1 MLRQQLIEGHRTARG
16 AELSRDDRIP
26 QASGNAGH
34 RSQLSPREMLGQEQQ
49 KDEIDGALVDR
60 FELHRR
66 PEERE
71 HAKGPI
77 EAAEPCVGKRHP
89 LAEPGRSETLPLE
102 ERLDD
107 QSRVQAEEGSR
118 SARQLLEDPPL
129 VGFPQFEDR
138 LGR

>member
-16 AELSRDDRIP
+16 AELPATTGPAGVGHTRPSIAVVP
-26 QASGNAGH
+26 Q
-34 RSQLSPREMLGQEQQ
+34 EMLGQEQQ

-89 LAEPGRSETLPLE
+89 LAEPGRSETLPP
-102 ERLDD
+102 RG
-107 QSRVQAEEGSR
+107 A
-118 SARQLLEDPPL
+118 P
-129 VGFPQFEDR
+129 
-138 LGR
+138 